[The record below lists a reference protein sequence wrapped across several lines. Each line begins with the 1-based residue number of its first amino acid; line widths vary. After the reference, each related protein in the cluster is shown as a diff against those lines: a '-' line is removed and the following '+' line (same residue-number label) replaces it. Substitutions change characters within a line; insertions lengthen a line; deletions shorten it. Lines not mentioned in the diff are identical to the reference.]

1 MPKTPAH
8 PAPRETPRAPDA
20 AIVGDRLDADRTDHT
35 DRTDRA
41 HELADLLARVALRD
55 RQAFQKLYERS
66 SPHLFAVV
74 LRIQRNRTLAEDVL
88 QEVYVNIWR
97 SAASYDVHRA
107 QALTWLT
114 SVARNRAIDSL
125 RRRQTEPDTVS
136 SQTWHGD
143 GDPDNDDMIERVAS
157 EEPGPEQLLMRA
169 AQAQSIQGCMGELSA
184 EQQQSLA
191 LAFYQG
197 LSHAEVADHLSQ
209 PLGTVKSWLRRGLQ
223 ALKGCLDR
231 LGVRPGATAQG

>member
-1 MPKTPAH
+1 MPQTSTDPTA
-8 PAPRETPRAPDA
+8 RAE
-20 AIVGDRLDADRTDHT
+20 
-35 DRTDRA
+35 
-41 HELADLLARVALRD
+41 ELAALLSRVALRD
-55 RQAFQKLYERS
+55 RRAFQDLYERS

-74 LRIQRNRTLAEDVL
+74 LRIQRNRALAEDVL

-97 SAASYDVHRA
+97 SASSYDTHRS
-107 QALTWLT
+107 QAMTWLT

-143 GDPDNDDMIERVAS
+143 GDPDNDDMLERMPS
-157 EEPGPEQLLMRA
+157 DMPGPEQLLVQA
-169 AQAQSIQGCMGELSA
+169 AQAQSIQGCMGQLSA

-223 ALKGCLDR
+223 ALKGCLDK
-231 LGVRPGATAQG
+231 LGVRSGATVEG

>member
-1 MPKTPAH
+1 MPKTP
-8 PAPRETPRAPDA
+8 
-20 AIVGDRLDADRTDHT
+20 LDPSQHAT
-35 DRTDRA
+35 
-41 HELADLLARVALRD
+41 ELAALLSRVAQRD
-55 RQAFQKLYERS
+55 RQAFRTLYERS
-66 SPHLFAVV
+66 SAHLFAVV

-97 SAASYDVHRA
+97 SAGSYEAHRA
-107 QALTWLT
+107 QAMTWLT

-136 SQTWHGD
+136 SQTWHGED
-143 GDPDNDDMIERVAS
+143 DADNDDMLERLPS
-157 EEPGPEQLLMRA
+157 DEPGPDQLLARA
-169 AQAQSIQGCMGELSA
+169 AQARSIQSCMGQLST

-231 LGVRPGATAQG
+231 LGVTAGAAVEG

>member
-1 MPKTPAH
+1 MPQTPSASPS
-8 PAPRETPRAPDA
+8 PASDA
-20 AIVGDRLDADRTDHT
+20 AQA
-35 DRTDRA
+35 RA
-41 HELADLLARVALRD
+41 AELAALLSRVALHD
-55 RQAFQKLYERS
+55 RRAFQTLYERS

-74 LRIQRNRTLAEDVL
+74 LRIQKNRALAEDVL

-97 SAASYDVHRA
+97 SASSFDAHRA
-107 QALTWLT
+107 QALTWMT

-125 RRRQTEPDTVS
+125 RRRQAEPDTVS

-143 GDPDNDDMIERVAS
+143 GDPDNDDMLERVAS
-157 EEPGPEQLLMRA
+157 EEPGPEQLLMQA
-169 AQAQSIQGCMGELSA
+169 AQAQSIQGCMGQLSA

-223 ALKGCLDR
+223 ARKGCLDR
-231 LGVRPGATAQG
+231 LSGGTGLPMEG

>member
-1 MPKTPAH
+1 MPKTIADNDS
-8 PAPRETPRAPDA
+8 RA
-20 AIVGDRLDADRTDHT
+20 L
-35 DRTDRA
+35 
-41 HELADLLARVALRD
+41 ELAQLLARVALRD
-55 RQAFQKLYERS
+55 RQAFRQLYERS

-74 LRIQRNRTLAEDVL
+74 LRIQRNRALAEDVL
-88 QEVYVNIWR
+88 QEVYVNVWR
-97 SAASYDVHRA
+97 SAASYDAHRA
-107 QALTWLT
+107 QALTWMT

-125 RRRQTEPDTVS
+125 RRRQSEPDTVS

-143 GDPDNDDMIERVAS
+143 GDPDNDDMLERMPSDA
-157 EEPGPEQLLMRA
+157 PGPEQLLARA
-169 AQAQSIQGCMGELSA
+169 AQAQSIQGCMGQLSA

-231 LGVRPGATAQG
+231 LGVRHGAALEG